1 MLTLQNISYI
11 HPNKDLLFEN
21 IGLTLN
27 RRDKIALIG
36 NNGSGKSTLL
46 KIIAGNLQASSGNLN
61 LHTKPYYISQIFGQ
75 NKHLSIAEALQIE
88 DKLNVLKGHKKY

>member
-21 IGLTLN
+21 FGLTVN
-27 RRDKIALIG
+27 RRDKVVLIC

-46 KIIAGNLQASSGNLN
+46 KIIAENPQASSGKLN
-61 LHTKPYYISQIFGQ
+61 VHTNPCYIPQIFGQ
-75 NKHLSIAEALQIE
+75 
-88 DKLNVLKGHKKY
+88 